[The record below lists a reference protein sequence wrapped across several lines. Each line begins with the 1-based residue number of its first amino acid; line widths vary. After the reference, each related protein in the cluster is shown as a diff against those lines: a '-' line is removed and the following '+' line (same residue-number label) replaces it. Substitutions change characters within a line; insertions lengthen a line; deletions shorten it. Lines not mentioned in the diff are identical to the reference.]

1 MVNKKKNRKD
11 AHSPQRA
18 VHSLWNISNLRNAVL
33 LEWQQKCSFMQ
44 DLVCTSLLGNLRLP
58 NKKWQHDVKINFH
71 SQKKKSLV
79 AKRPVSCQTKALQLF

>member
-18 VHSLWNISNLRNAVL
+18 VHSLGNISNLRIAVL

-71 SQKKKSLV
+71 SQKKKKVDTHQELLV
-79 AKRPVSCQTKALQLF
+79 VCGRFF